1 MHIFEKFQVWAMA
14 LCYFPLVWEEGNLQ
28 IWAVNRNLLA
38 AIRNMC
44 IFASSRAGRAIKL
57 VSSSTP
63 GVRGTK
69 MGPKHLAGTYWD
81 MLGHIG
87 WATRWAAGRQREKS
101 EWKLSMGTSHGW
113 VGLERHASIA
123 SIASMRN
130 GCLATKCSRECA
142 TIAYLCVL
150 PFNCNAIPV
159 DEMKRVAKSIRSW
172 RKFQRSKADQH
183 NPDYLTNLGTIFR
196 HR

>member
-1 MHIFEKFQVWAMA
+1 MLEKLCTMLSLTLHIWLELSIEFKQFAAMHIFEKFQVWAMA

-63 GVRGTK
+63 AEGGTK
-69 MGPKHLAGTYWD
+69 MGPKH
-81 MLGHIG
+81 LGHIG

-113 VGLERHASIA
+113 VGLEREA

-130 GCLATKCSRECA
+130 GCLATKCSRQCA

-159 DEMKRVAKSIRSW
+159 DEMKRVLLYFALLAKFM
-172 RKFQRSKADQH
+172 K
-183 NPDYLTNLGTIFR
+183 
-196 HR
+196 